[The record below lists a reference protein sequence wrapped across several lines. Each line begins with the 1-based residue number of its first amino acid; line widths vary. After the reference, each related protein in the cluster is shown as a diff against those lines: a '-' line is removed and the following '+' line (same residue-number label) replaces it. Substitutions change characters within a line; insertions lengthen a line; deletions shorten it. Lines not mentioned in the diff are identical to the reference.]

1 MRSRKRYF
9 MTNREFYTAIS
20 NGEMIDDEL
29 MAKAAEL
36 LEKLNEANAKRAQK
50 LLEKKQAA
58 EDEKAPIRKALLD
71 VMGDEGMTASQLIE
85 AAGLTDE
92 VKVASVP
99 SLLKPFVLD
108 GTVEKV
114 DVKVEGKKGPQ
125 RGYVKAH

>member
-1 MRSRKRYF
+1 

-20 NGEMIDDEL
+20 NGEMNDEL
-29 MAKAAEL
+29 MAKATEL
-36 LEKLNEANAKRAQK
+36 IEKMDEANAKRAQK
-50 LLEKKQAA
+50 VLEKKQAA
-58 EDEKAPIRKALLD
+58 EDEKAPIREALLNA
-71 VMGDEGMTASQLIE
+71 MNEEGMTAAQLIE

-114 DVKVEGKKGPQ
+114 DVKVEGKKGAQ
-125 RGYVKAH
+125 RGYIKVN

>member
-1 MRSRKRYF
+1 
-9 MTNREFYTAIS
+9 MTNREFYTAVS
-20 NGEMIDDEL
+20 NGEMNDEL

-36 LEKLNEANAKRAQK
+36 LEKMDEANAKRAK
-50 LLEKKQAA
+50 KVLEKKQAA
-58 EDEKAPIRKALLD
+58 EDEKAPIREALLN
-71 VMGDEGMTASQLIE
+71 VMGDEGMTAAQLIE

-99 SLLKPFVLD
+99 SLLKPFVVD

-125 RGYVKAH
+125 RGYIKVK

>member
-1 MRSRKRYF
+1 
-9 MTNREFYTAIS
+9 MTNREFYTAIF
-20 NGEMIDDEL
+20 NGEMNDEL
-29 MAKAAEL
+29 KAKAAEL
-36 LEKLNEANAKRAQK
+36 IEKMNETNAKRAQK
-50 LLEKKQAA
+50 VLEKKQAA
-58 EDEKAPIRKALLD
+58 EDEKAPIREALLNA
-71 VMGDEGMTASQLIE
+71 MGDEGMTASQLIE

>member
-1 MRSRKRYF
+1 

-20 NGEMIDDEL
+20 NGEMNDEL

-36 LEKLNEANAKRAQK
+36 IEKMNETNAKRAQK
-50 LLEKKQAA
+50 VLEKKQAS

-71 VMGDEGMTASQLIE
+71 VMGDEAMTASQLIE
-85 AAGLTDE
+85 ASGLTDE

-114 DVKVEGKKGPQ
+114 DVKVEG
-125 RGYVKAH
+125 VKMVLLRDVQGRQLGRWEDS

>member
-1 MRSRKRYF
+1 

-20 NGEMIDDEL
+20 NGEMNDEL

-36 LEKLNEANAKRAQK
+36 IEKMNETNAKRAQK
-50 LLEKKQAA
+50 VLEKKQAS

-71 VMGDEGMTASQLIE
+71 VMGDEAMTASQLIE
-85 AAGLTDE
+85 ASGLTDE

-108 GTVEKV
+108 GSVEKV
-114 DVKVEGKKGPQ
+114 DVKVEGKKSAQ
-125 RGYVKAH
+125 RGYIKVK

>member
-1 MRSRKRYF
+1 

-20 NGEMIDDEL
+20 NGEMNDEL
-29 MAKAAEL
+29 MAKATEL
-36 LEKLNEANAKRAQK
+36 IEKMDEANAKRAQK
-50 LLEKKQAA
+50 VLEKKQAA
-58 EDEKAPIRKALLD
+58 EDEKAPIREALLNA
-71 VMGDEGMTASQLIE
+71 MNEEGVTAAQLIE

-92 VKVASVP
+92 VKIASVP

-125 RGYVKAH
+125 RGYIKTK

>member
-1 MRSRKRYF
+1 
-9 MTNREFYTAIS
+9 MTNREFYTAVS
-20 NGEMIDDEL
+20 NGEMNDEL

-36 LEKLNEANAKRAQK
+36 LEKMDEANAKRAK
-50 LLEKKQAA
+50 KVLEKKQAA
-58 EDEKAPIRKALLD
+58 EDEKAPIREALLD
-71 VMGDEGMTASQLIE
+71 AMGDEGMTASQLIE

-114 DVKVEGKKGPQ
+114 DVKVEGKKSAQ
-125 RGYVKAH
+125 RGYIKVK

>member
-20 NGEMIDDEL
+20 NGEMNDEL
-29 MAKAAEL
+29 MAKATEL
-36 LEKLNEANAKRAQK
+36 IEKMDEANAKRAQK
-50 LLEKKQAA
+50 VLEKKQAA
-58 EDEKAPIRKALLD
+58 EDEKAPIREALLNA
-71 VMGDEGMTASQLIE
+71 MNEEGMTAAQLIE

-92 VKVASVP
+92 VKIASVP

-125 RGYVKAH
+125 RGYIKTK

>member
-1 MRSRKRYF
+1 

-20 NGEMIDDEL
+20 NGEMNDEL

-36 LEKLNEANAKRAQK
+36 LEKMNEANAKRAQK
-50 LLEKKQAA
+50 VLEKKQAA
-58 EDEKAPIRKALLD
+58 ENEKAPIREALLNA
-71 VMGDEGMTASQLIE
+71 MGDEGMTASQLIE

-92 VKVASVP
+92 VKVSSVP

>member
-1 MRSRKRYF
+1 
-9 MTNREFYTAIS
+9 MTNREFYTAVS
-20 NGEMIDDEL
+20 NGAMNDEL

-36 LEKLNEANAKRAQK
+36 LEKMNETNAKRAQK
-50 LLEKKQAA
+50 VLEKKQAA
-58 EDEKAPIRKALLD
+58 EDEKAPIREALLNA
-71 VMGDEGMTASQLIE
+71 MGDEGMTASQLIE

-125 RGYVKAH
+125 RGYIKVN

>member
-1 MRSRKRYF
+1 

-20 NGEMIDDEL
+20 NGEMNDEL
-29 MAKAAEL
+29 MAKATEL
-36 LEKLNEANAKRAQK
+36 IEKMDETNAKRAQK
-50 LLEKKQAA
+50 VLEKKQAA
-58 EDEKAPIRKALLD
+58 EDEKAPIREALLNA
-71 VMGDEGMTASQLIE
+71 MNEEGMTASQLIE

-92 VKVASVP
+92 VKIASVP

-125 RGYVKAH
+125 RGYIKAK

>member
-1 MRSRKRYF
+1 

-20 NGEMIDDEL
+20 NGEMNDEL
-29 MAKAAEL
+29 MAKATEL
-36 LEKLNEANAKRAQK
+36 IEKMNEANAKRAQK
-50 LLEKKQAA
+50 VLEKKQAA
-58 EDEKAPIRKALLD
+58 EDEKAPIREALLNA
-71 VMGDEGMTASQLIE
+71 MGDEAMTASQLIE

-125 RGYVKAH
+125 RGYVRVH

>member
-1 MRSRKRYF
+1 

-20 NGEMIDDEL
+20 NGEMNDEL
-29 MAKAAEL
+29 MAKATEL
-36 LEKLNEANAKRAQK
+36 IEKMNETNAKRAQK
-50 LLEKKQAA
+50 VLEKKQAA

-71 VMGDEGMTASQLIE
+71 VMGDEGMTAAQLIE
-85 AAGLTDE
+85 AAGLDI
-92 VKVASVP
+92 KVASVP

>member
-1 MRSRKRYF
+1 

-20 NGEMIDDEL
+20 NGEMNDEL
-29 MAKAAEL
+29 MAKATEL
-36 LEKLNEANAKRAQK
+36 IEKMDEANAKRAK
-50 LLEKKQAA
+50 KVLEKKQAA
-58 EDEKAPIRKALLD
+58 EDEKAPIREALLNA
-71 VMGDEGMTASQLIE
+71 MGDEGMTASQLIE
-85 AAGLTDE
+85 AASLTDE

-125 RGYVKAH
+125 RGYIKVK

>member
-1 MRSRKRYF
+1 

-20 NGEMIDDEL
+20 NGEMNDEL
-29 MAKAAEL
+29 MAKATEL
-36 LEKLNEANAKRAQK
+36 IEKMNEANAKRAQK
-50 LLEKKQAA
+50 VLEKKQAA
-58 EDEKAPIRKALLD
+58 EDEKAPIREALLNA
-71 VMGDEGMTASQLIE
+71 MGDETMTASQLIE

-125 RGYVKAH
+125 RGYVRAH

>member
-1 MRSRKRYF
+1 

-20 NGEMIDDEL
+20 NGEMNDEL
-29 MAKAAEL
+29 MAKATEL
-36 LEKLNEANAKRAQK
+36 IEKMDEANAKRAK
-50 LLEKKQAA
+50 KVLEKKQAA
-58 EDEKAPIRKALLD
+58 EDEKAPIREALLNA
-71 VMGDEGMTASQLIE
+71 MGDEGMTASQLIE

-99 SLLKPFVLD
+99 SLLKPFVGN

-125 RGYVKAH
+125 RGYIKVN

>member
-1 MRSRKRYF
+1 

-20 NGEMIDDEL
+20 NGEMNDEL
-29 MAKAAEL
+29 MAKATEL
-36 LEKLNEANAKRAQK
+36 IEKMNEANAKRAQK
-50 LLEKKQAA
+50 VLEKKQAA
-58 EDEKAPIRKALLD
+58 EDEKAPIREVLLNA
-71 VMGDEGMTASQLIE
+71 MGDEAMTASQLIE

-125 RGYVKAH
+125 RGYVKVH

>member
-1 MRSRKRYF
+1 
-9 MTNREFYTAIS
+9 MTNREFYTAIF
-20 NGEMIDDEL
+20 NGEMNDEL

-36 LEKLNEANAKRAQK
+36 LEKMNETNAKRAQK
-50 LLEKKQAA
+50 VLEKKQAA

-71 VMGDEGMTASQLIE
+71 AMGDEAMTASQLIE

>member
-1 MRSRKRYF
+1 

-20 NGEMIDDEL
+20 NGEMNNEL
-29 MAKAAEL
+29 MAKATEL
-36 LEKLNEANAKRAQK
+36 IEKMDEANAKRAQK
-50 LLEKKQAA
+50 VLEKKQAA
-58 EDEKAPIRKALLD
+58 EDEKAPIREALLNA
-71 VMGDEGMTASQLIE
+71 MNEEGMTAAQLIE

-92 VKVASVP
+92 VKIASVP

-125 RGYVKAH
+125 RGYIKVK

>member
-1 MRSRKRYF
+1 
-9 MTNREFYTAIS
+9 MTNREFYTAVS
-20 NGEMIDDEL
+20 NGEMNDEL

-36 LEKLNEANAKRAQK
+36 LEKMNETNAKRAQK
-50 LLEKKQAA
+50 VLEKKQAA
-58 EDEKAPIRKALLD
+58 EDEKAPIREALLNA
-71 VMGDEGMTASQLIE
+71 MGDEGMTASQLIE
-85 AAGLTDE
+85 TAGLTDE

-125 RGYVKAH
+125 RGYIKAK

>member
-1 MRSRKRYF
+1 
-9 MTNREFYTAIS
+9 MTIREFYTAIS
-20 NGEMIDDEL
+20 NGEMNDEL
-29 MAKAAEL
+29 MAKATEL
-36 LEKLNEANAKRAQK
+36 IEKMNETNAKRAQK
-50 LLEKKQAA
+50 VLAKKQAA

-85 AAGLTDE
+85 AAGLDI
-92 VKVASVP
+92 KVASVP

-114 DVKVEGKKGPQ
+114 DVKVEGKKSAQ

>member
-1 MRSRKRYF
+1 MA
-9 MTNREFYTAIS
+9 NREFYTAIS
-20 NGEMIDDEL
+20 NGEMNDEL
-29 MAKAAEL
+29 MAKATEL
-36 LEKLNEANAKRAQK
+36 IEKMNDANAKRAQK
-50 LLEKKQAA
+50 VLEKKQAS

-71 VMGDEGMTASQLIE
+71 VMGDEAMTASQLIE

-114 DVKVEGKKGPQ
+114 DVKIEGKKGPQ
-125 RGYVKAH
+125 RGYVKYH

>member
-1 MRSRKRYF
+1 

-20 NGEMIDDEL
+20 NGEMNDEL
-29 MAKAAEL
+29 MAKATEL
-36 LEKLNEANAKRAQK
+36 IEKMNETNAKRAQK
-50 LLEKKQAA
+50 VLEKKQAA

-71 VMGDEGMTASQLIE
+71 VMGNEGMTASQLIE
-85 AAGLTDE
+85 AAGLDI
-92 VKVASVP
+92 KVASVP

-114 DVKVEGKKGPQ
+114 DVKVEGKKSAQ

>member
-20 NGEMIDDEL
+20 NGEMNDEL
-29 MAKAAEL
+29 MAKATEL
-36 LEKLNEANAKRAQK
+36 IEKMDEANAKRAQK
-50 LLEKKQAA
+50 VLEKKQAA
-58 EDEKAPIRKALLD
+58 EDEKAPIREALLNA
-71 VMGDEGMTASQLIE
+71 MNEEGMTAAQLIE

-114 DVKVEGKKGPQ
+114 DVKVEGKKSAQ
-125 RGYVKAH
+125 RGYIKVN

>member
-1 MRSRKRYF
+1 

-20 NGEMIDDEL
+20 NGEMNDEL
-29 MAKAAEL
+29 MAKATEL
-36 LEKLNEANAKRAQK
+36 IEKMNEANAKRAQK
-50 LLEKKQAA
+50 VLEKKQAA
-58 EDEKAPIRKALLD
+58 DDEKAPIREALLNA
-71 VMGDEGMTASQLIE
+71 MGDEGMTASQLIE

>member
-1 MRSRKRYF
+1 

-20 NGEMIDDEL
+20 NSEKNDKL
-29 MAKAAEL
+29 MAKATEL
-36 LEKLNEANAKRAQK
+36 IEKMNDANAKRAQK
-50 LLEKKQAA
+50 VLEKKQAA
-58 EDEKAPIRKALLD
+58 EDEKAPIREALLNA
-71 VMGDEGMTASQLIE
+71 MGDEAMTASQLIE

>member
-1 MRSRKRYF
+1 

-20 NGEMIDDEL
+20 NGEMNDEL

-36 LEKLNEANAKRAQK
+36 LEKMNETNAKRAQK
-50 LLEKKQAA
+50 VLEKKQAA
-58 EDEKAPIRKALLD
+58 EDEKAPIRKALLNA
-71 VMGDEGMTASQLIE
+71 MGDEGMTASQLIE

>member
-1 MRSRKRYF
+1 
-9 MTNREFYTAIS
+9 MTNREFYTAVS
-20 NGEMIDDEL
+20 NGEMNDEL
-29 MAKAAEL
+29 MAKATEL
-36 LEKLNEANAKRAQK
+36 IEKMDEANAKRAK
-50 LLEKKQAA
+50 KILEKKQAA
-58 EDEKAPIRKALLD
+58 EDEKAPIREALLNA
-71 VMGDEGMTASQLIE
+71 MGDEGMTASQLIE

-125 RGYVKAH
+125 RGYIKVN

>member
-9 MTNREFYTAIS
+9 MTIREFYTAIS
-20 NGEMIDDEL
+20 NGEMNDEL
-29 MAKAAEL
+29 MAKATEL
-36 LEKLNEANAKRAQK
+36 IEKMNETNAKRAQK
-50 LLEKKQAA
+50 VLEKKQAA

-71 VMGDEGMTASQLIE
+71 VMGDEGMTAAQLIE
-85 AAGLTDE
+85 AAGLTNE

>member
-1 MRSRKRYF
+1 

-20 NGEMIDDEL
+20 NGEMNDEL
-29 MAKAAEL
+29 MAKATEL
-36 LEKLNEANAKRAQK
+36 IEKMNEANAKRAQK
-50 LLEKKQAA
+50 VLEKKQAS
-58 EDEKAPIRKALLD
+58 EDEKAPIREALLNA
-71 VMGDEGMTASQLIE
+71 MGDEGMTASQLIE

-114 DVKVEGKKGPQ
+114 GVKVEGKKGPQ